1 MNVTIPEYNAAGS
14 GDEELDP
21 TLLMM
26 LRDIEREALLARL
39 VSVRERLRPVLQ
51 TADDHQAYQDIELR
65 WSRFIN
71 LVHSGL
77 VSRPDRP
84 VKVPDWLAL
93 NPADDPAPD
102 SHALWRNRTMQMVRG
117 LIRYLARAV
126 HYASADMD
134 ELADIETAYGRLL
147 DEAAS

>member
-1 MNVTIPEYNAAGS
+1 VTIPEQNPAGAD
-14 GDEELDP
+14 GEALDP

-39 VSVRERLRPVLQ
+39 VTVRERLRPVLQ
-51 TADDHQAYQDIELR
+51 TTDDHQAHQDIELR

-77 VSRPDRP
+77 ALLPNSP

-102 SHALWRNRTMQMVRG
+102 GHALWRNRTMQMVRG

-126 HYASADMD
+126 YYHPAELA
-134 ELADIETAYGRLL
+134 ELADIEAAYGRLL
-147 DEAAS
+147 DEAAP